1 MLSSKKSYPYAMM
14 IPALLLFGFFFVLPS
29 LYGVYSSFTDWTIGK
44 EEISFIGFENFLT
57 ILQSKELRKVISN
70 TLTFAVVAVL
80 FKNINGLLL
89 ALAVNL
95 RMKARGYFRVIFFL
109 PCVISTIIIGLVFVP
124 LLHPNGFI
132 NDLLSM
138 IGLGILRKNWLV
150 DVNIVIYS
158 IAAVSI
164 WQWSGYHMVIYLAG
178 LQDISRSYYEA
189 AIIDGANAFQRFI
202 SITFPLLA
210 PSFNINLLLSL
221 IGGLKVFSEPYAL
234 TNGGPGKASQVLAL
248 EVFARFGKGQWGL
261 GTALNVTLAVFVLII
276 CIPILVLMRKREVEE

>member
-1 MLSSKKSYPYAMM
+1 
-14 IPALLLFGFFFVLPS
+14 
-29 LYGVYSSFTDWTIGK
+29 
-44 EEISFIGFENFLT
+44 
-57 ILQSKELRKVISN
+57 
-70 TLTFAVVAVL
+70 
-80 FKNINGLLL
+80 
-89 ALAVNL
+89 
-95 RMKARGYFRVIFFL
+95 
-109 PCVISTIIIGLVFVP
+109 LVFVP